1 MIIVWPIPKKR
12 GVFGRS
18 KVPRGRIE
26 SYAGQNESPGHPI
39 LAHLSG
45 VQAATEQMKAPVTHA
60 RDGVCNPIPHVLCA
74 SCAQATRKPCGRG
87 NMSRLAE
94 EVTN

>member
-1 MIIVWPIPKKR
+1 MAINQPLVIIVWPIPKKR

-18 KVPRGRIE
+18 KVPRGRID

-45 VQAATEQMKAPVTHA
+45 VQAATEQMKAPVTPPTERHTLD
-60 RDGVCNPIPHVLCA
+60 RERI
-74 SCAQATRKPCGRG
+74 RY
-87 NMSRLAE
+87 NMR
-94 EVTN
+94 

>member
-1 MIIVWPIPKKR
+1 MAINQPLVIIVWPIPKKR

-45 VQAATEQMKAPVTHA
+45 TQATTEQMKAPVTPLTERHTLD
-60 RDGVCNPIPHVLCA
+60 RER
-74 SCAQATRKPCGRG
+74 TRY
-87 NMSRLAE
+87 NMR
-94 EVTN
+94 